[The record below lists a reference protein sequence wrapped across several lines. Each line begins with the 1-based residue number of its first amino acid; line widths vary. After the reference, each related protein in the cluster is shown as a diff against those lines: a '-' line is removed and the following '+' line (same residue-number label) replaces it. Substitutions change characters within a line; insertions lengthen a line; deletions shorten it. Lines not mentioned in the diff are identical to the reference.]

1 MTVFRK
7 LRLNAVF
14 LGISALLMGSGA
26 AAFDHITIV
35 DQQSFA
41 AGGKVE
47 TAPGTFEANRPTE
60 AGQSIHGDHAY
71 FFCQKPADAKPL
83 AMTFLHGAMQFSKT
97 WETTPDGREGFQT
110 IFLRKDWQTCV
121 VDQPRRGN
129 AGRALADAEIKAAK
143 NDQTLFGMFRLGLWP
158 KFYDD
163 VAFKQD
169 AAVLDQF
176 FRQVTPNIGAFDAE
190 IAAAGVAAGLEKTG
204 PTVLVTHSQGG
215 GVGWLIAMQNPNV
228 RAVVAYEPGSGFVFP
243 KGEAPETMS
252 SSFGPLSADEVPLE
266 TFKMLTR
273 IPIVVYYGD
282 NIPRSPSPIPNADQ
296 WRVRVDM
303 ARLWVDAVNRHGGDA
318 QLVMLPDVGI
328 KGNTHFPFS
337 DLNNQEVAEQL
348 SQWLHAKHLDR
359 S

>member
-26 AAFDHITIV
+26 AAFDPITIV

-110 IFLRKDWQTCV
+110 IFLRKGWQTCV

-158 KFYDD
+158 KFYDG

-176 FRQVTPNIGAFDAE
+176 FRQVTPNIGPFDAE

-204 PTVLVTHSQGG
+204 PTVLVTHH
-215 GVGWLIAMQNPNV
+215 
-228 RAVVAYEPGSGFVFP
+228 RAAV
-243 KGEAPETMS
+243 
-252 SSFGPLSADEVPLE
+252 SA
-266 TFKMLTR
+266 
-273 IPIVVYYGD
+273 G
-282 NIPRSPSPIPNADQ
+282 
-296 WRVRVDM
+296 
-303 ARLWVDAVNRHGGDA
+303 
-318 QLVMLPDVGI
+318 
-328 KGNTHFPFS
+328 
-337 DLNNQEVAEQL
+337 
-348 SQWLHAKHLDR
+348 
-359 S
+359 

>member
-26 AAFDHITIV
+26 AAFDPITIV

-110 IFLRKDWQTCV
+110 IFLRKGWQTCV

-158 KFYDD
+158 KFYDG

-176 FRQVTPNIGAFDAE
+176 FRQVTPNIGPFDAE
-190 IAAAGVAAGLEKTG
+190 IAAAGVAAGLEKTAQWLPMNLAEVSFFQKEKLPKRCRASSG
-204 PTVLVTHSQGG
+204 RFRPMKSRLKHSKSSP
-215 GVGWLIAMQNPNV
+215 AF
-228 RAVVAYEPGSGFVFP
+228 R
-243 KGEAPETMS
+243 S
-252 SSFGPLSADEVPLE
+252 SSITATTSRAAPLLFPMRTSGACALIWHDFG
-266 TFKMLTR
+266 
-273 IPIVVYYGD
+273 
-282 NIPRSPSPIPNADQ
+282 
-296 WRVRVDM
+296 
-303 ARLWVDAVNRHGGDA
+303 
-318 QLVMLPDVGI
+318 
-328 KGNTHFPFS
+328 
-337 DLNNQEVAEQL
+337 
-348 SQWLHAKHLDR
+348 
-359 S
+359 